1 MTNWNLRGID
11 PAHIWLVANQAAPRH
26 DQAGPTLV
34 TRGVQGALVRF
45 PARSAAHAAEAGLR
59 RVGYDVAR
67 DDSDGRGRQLVVRGW
82 SADGLES
89 RLNEMRYVIEMLTAE
104 PGGTA
109 ARALDHLDSVLRAGR
124 SSRPSQQH
132 CLRLAERELRD
143 WITATSGVHA
153 PCNPLTR
160 PADVGIAVRLSAAW
174 QCEEAID
181 ELVRRHVQVGELA
194 VALYPELLKGRSHDH
209 ARDSAVRRASLAF
222 HIRRN
227 LARDTTLHMPSGPVS
242 PAAAPRGGAAGPEQ
256 HSGRR
261 SPARRD
267 DGTARIFPAGEAPVS
282 SVGRPSA
289 AAPDHL
295 RGRNF
300 PSGSAGQHL

>member
-1 MTNWNLRGID
+1 VTNWNLRGID

-26 DQAGPTLV
+26 DQAGPTV
-34 TRGVQGALVRF
+34 VVRDVQGALVRF
-45 PARSAAHAAEAGLR
+45 PARSAALAAEAGLN
-59 RVGYDVAR
+59 RVGYEVTR

-109 ARALDHLDSVLRAGR
+109 VRALDHLDSVLRDGQP
-124 SSRPSQQH
+124 SRPSQQN

-143 WITATSGVHA
+143 WITATSGIHA

-194 VALYPELLKGRSHDH
+194 VAVYPELLKGRSHDH
-209 ARDSAVRRASLAF
+209 ARDSAIRRACLAF
-222 HIRRN
+222 HIQRN
-227 LARDTTLHMPSGPVS
+227 LARDTTLLMPSGPLS
-242 PAAAPRGGAAGPEQ
+242 PAPRSGSGGAESEKY
-256 HSGRR
+256 SGRR

-267 DGTARIFPAGEAPVS
+267 DGTARIFPAGGAPVS
-282 SVGRPSA
+282 PVSRPSA
-289 AAPDHL
+289 AADRL
-295 RGRNF
+295 RGRDF